1 MTRICKVLVVEDNF
15 EIRELL
21 GDLFGYEG
29 YRFACVATA
38 EAFRAELAEGDIDVA
53 IIDFVIPGPDD
64 GLGLAKE
71 AADHGSGVILV
82 TGHHDHFASVEQ
94 CGHRYLYKPFA
105 IKSLLELVDVTL
117 QETRRKCKVKNRHYG

>member
-1 MTRICKVLVVEDNF
+1 MTRICKVLVVEDNAG
-15 EIRELL
+15 IRELL
-21 GDLFGYEG
+21 CDLFSYEG

-38 EAFRAELAEGDIDVA
+38 EAFRAELAGGDVDVA
-53 IIDFVIPGPDD
+53 IIDFVIPGPDN
-64 GLGLAKE
+64 GLSLAKE

-82 TGHHDHFASVEQ
+82 TGHHDHFSSIEH

-117 QETRRKCKVKNRHYG
+117 QETRRTCKVKGRRYG